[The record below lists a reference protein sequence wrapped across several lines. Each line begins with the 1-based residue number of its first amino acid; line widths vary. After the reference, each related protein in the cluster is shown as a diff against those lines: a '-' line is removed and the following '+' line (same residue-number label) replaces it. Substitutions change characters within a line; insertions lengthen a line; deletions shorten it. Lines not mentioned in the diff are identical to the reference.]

1 MGRECRES
9 GMIDGF
15 TYKVTQLGAKEG
27 RRVFARLV
35 STLGGAVGALAK
47 EVMNA
52 SEGKQEGGVD
62 AAQGVASFADRITPE
77 TLDFFCDT
85 FSTYTLICHGAT
97 EQPMAREFDD
107 HFAGRYAQMVQWLIF
122 CIEVNFG
129 SFLKGLG
136 DIVALSGLQSKAK

>member
-1 MGRECRES
+1 MGRECKES
-9 GMIDGF
+9 SVIDGF

-47 EVMNA
+47 EVTG
-52 SEGKQEGGVD
+52 EGNGAD

-77 TLDFFCDT
+77 TLDFFCDV
-85 FSTYTLICHGAT
+85 FAPYTLVCNGPS
-97 EQPMAREFDD
+97 ELPMSKEFDD
-107 HFAGRYAQMVQWLIF
+107 HFAGRYAQMVQWLVF

-136 DIVALSGLQSKAK
+136 DIVALSGLQQKAK